1 MLKILRDRGIGFN
14 PLRNVKLRTKITV
27 GFLIIIVFVA
37 FLGQNSASSIT
48 KVGNEAAQ
56 LERAIVPG
64 ASSLL
69 ELEATY
75 SSLFKE
81 MEGYLASGGEDNLN
95 DVLNHVL
102 SIQQSVDAYI
112 AEEAPGSAES
122 SEAVNQIKEQSDS
135 ILVLVQRVMGIGQDI
150 QRRQSDLSS
159 LRTIL
164 YQESVELSDILETQ
178 ISLNS
183 GEYYN
188 LQMSAA
194 NARAIGLP
202 ANTEML
208 IQMEDIVSFW
218 TLLQDTDALLGKLIR
233 DVNRAA
239 ASGDIS
245 AFTENVVLYQEQIQT
260 NATELQSL
268 SVEIDED
275 TAVVVED
282 VAARAANILDITQ
295 QYLQDVDAYVAKQTE
310 LDGLKREMYTE
321 ADVLGGILEVQV
333 NERLDEVDASIAAV
347 NTVQS
352 SGRRTILFIGFG
364 ALAAAVLLR
373 FVVVQDILRSIDG
386 ISQTCSEIGMGNFGA
401 RVEVTSHDELGE
413 MSETLNAMLDNTLG
427 LIQTR
432 EERDAMQA
440 SIQKLLREVSG
451 VADGDLTVEAEVTAD
466 MTGAIADSFNLMI
479 GQLREIITGVQEAT
493 QKVSASANEIQAR
506 TEQLSRGSESQALQ
520 IAETSDA
527 IEEMATSIAQVS
539 QSATMSASVGE
550 QSLINAKQ
558 GTLSVQNTM
567 QGMNR
572 IRDQVQETAK
582 RIKRLGESSQE
593 IGEIVELI
601 SDIADRTSILSLN
614 ASIQAAMAGEAGQ
627 GFAVVAE
634 EVERLAERSLQ
645 ATQQIETLIRTIQ
658 TETNEAV
665 AAMEATTNEVVTG
678 TKLAEEAGNAL
689 NEIEAV
695 SVRLAELSQ
704 SISLAAQQQAR
715 GSENV
720 ANAMSEIAE
729 ITKQTA
735 EGTKNA
741 AVSISSL
748 ARMADELR
756 VSVSAFKLPSDGMP
770 EMV

>member
-1 MLKILRDRGIGFN
+1 
-14 PLRNVKLRTKITV
+14 
-27 GFLIIIVFVA
+27 
-37 FLGQNSASSIT
+37 
-48 KVGNEAAQ
+48 
-56 LERAIVPG
+56 
-64 ASSLL
+64 
-69 ELEATY
+69 
-75 SSLFKE
+75 
-81 MEGYLASGGEDNLN
+81 
-95 DVLNHVL
+95 
-102 SIQQSVDAYI
+102 
-112 AEEAPGSAES
+112 
-122 SEAVNQIKEQSDS
+122 
-135 ILVLVQRVMGIGQDI
+135 
-150 QRRQSDLSS
+150 
-159 LRTIL
+159 
-164 YQESVELSDILETQ
+164 
-178 ISLNS
+178 
-183 GEYYN
+183 
-188 LQMSAA
+188 
-194 NARAIGLP
+194 
-202 ANTEML
+202 
-208 IQMEDIVSFW
+208 
-218 TLLQDTDALLGKLIR
+218 
-233 DVNRAA
+233 
-239 ASGDIS
+239 
-245 AFTENVVLYQEQIQT
+245 
-260 NATELQSL
+260 
-268 SVEIDED
+268 
-275 TAVVVED
+275 
-282 VAARAANILDITQ
+282 
-295 QYLQDVDAYVAKQTE
+295 
-310 LDGLKREMYTE
+310 
-321 ADVLGGILEVQV
+321 
-333 NERLDEVDASIAAV
+333 
-347 NTVQS
+347 
-352 SGRRTILFIGFG
+352 
-364 ALAAAVLLR
+364 
-373 FVVVQDILRSIDG
+373 
-386 ISQTCSEIGMGNFGA
+386 
-401 RVEVTSHDELGE
+401 
-413 MSETLNAMLDNTLG
+413 SETLNAMLDNTLG

-479 GQLREIITGVQEAT
+479 GQLREIITGVQQAT

-520 IAETSDA
+520 IAETSGA

-539 QSATMSASVGE
+539 ESATMSASVGE
-550 QSLINAKQ
+550 QSLVNAKQ
-558 GTLSVQNTM
+558 GTLAVQNTM

-665 AAMEATTNEVVTG
+665 AAMEATTNEVVSG

-720 ANAMSEIAE
+720 AKAMSEIAE
-729 ITKQTA
+729 ITQQTA
-735 EGTKNA
+735 EGTKDT
-741 AVSISSL
+741 AVSINSL

-756 VSVSAFKLPSDGMP
+756 VSVSAFKLPSDGMHA
-770 EMV
+770 MA

>member
-1 MLKILRDRGIGFN
+1 MLKRLRDRGLGLN
-14 PLRNVKLRTKITV
+14 PLRNVKLRTKMTV

-37 FLGQNSASSIT
+37 FLGHNSTSSIT
-48 KVGNEAAQ
+48 KVGNEATQ
-56 LERAIVPG
+56 LEQALVPG
-64 ASSLL
+64 ATSLL
-69 ELEATY
+69 ELEAAY
-75 SSLFKE
+75 GSLVKE
-81 MEGYLASGGEDNLN
+81 LEEFLTLGGEDNRD
-95 DVLNHVL
+95 DVLGYVL
-102 SIQQSVDAYI
+102 SIQQSVDAYVV
-112 AEEAPGSAES
+112 EETQGSAEP
-122 SEAVNQIKEQSDS
+122 SEAVDQIKEQSDS
-135 ILVLVQRVMGIGQDI
+135 ILVLVQRILELGQDI
-150 QRRQSDLSS
+150 QQRRSDLSG
-159 LRTIL
+159 LRTDL
-164 YQESVELSDILETQ
+164 YQESVELSEILDAQIETNANKYAEIQASVANSISFVTSGNSTFSYLTEDVVPFWVLLLETDTALGNMIREIDQ
-178 ISLNS
+178 AVEMGN
-183 GEYYN
+183 
-188 LQMSAA
+188 
-194 NARAIGLP
+194 LP
-202 ANTEML
+202 A
-208 IQMEDIVSFW
+208 I
-218 TLLQDTDALLGKLIR
+218 
-233 DVNRAA
+233 
-239 ASGDIS
+239 
-245 AFTENVVLYQEQIQT
+245 TENIDPYTEQLQT
-260 NATELQSL
+260 NTAELKAL
-268 SVEIDED
+268 SVDMSED
-275 TAVVVED
+275 DVVMAED
-282 VAARAANILDITQ
+282 VAVRTSSILDLAQ
-295 QYLQDVDAYVAKQTE
+295 QVLQDVGSNVTSQTE
-310 LDGLKREMYTE
+310 LDGLKLEMYTGVDGLESLLE
-321 ADVLGGILEVQV
+321 AQV
-333 NERLDEVDASIAAV
+333 NQRLAEVDTSIAAV
-347 NTVQS
+347 NAVQA
-352 SGRRTILFIGFG
+352 SGRRTVLFIGFG

-373 FVVVQDILRSIDG
+373 FVVVRDILRSIDG
-386 ISQTCSEIGMGNFGA
+386 ISQTCSEVGMGNFDA
-401 RVEVTSHDELGE
+401 RVDVTSTDELGE
-413 MSETLNAMLDNTLG
+413 MSDTLNAMLDNTVG

-493 QKVSASANEIQAR
+493 QKVSASANEVQAR

-520 IAETSDA
+520 IASTSGA

-539 QSATMSASVGE
+539 ESATMSASVGE

-558 GTLSVQNTM
+558 GTLAVQNTM

-645 ATQQIETLIRTIQ
+645 ATQQIDTLIRTIQ

-720 ANAMSEIAE
+720 AKAMSEIAE

-735 EGTKNA
+735 AGTKDA
-741 AVSISSL
+741 AVSINSL

-756 VSVSAFKLPSDGMP
+756 VSVSAFKLPSDTVP